1 MSKITVGEPRPET
14 AEEARLR
21 ELFNSLEKENIPS
34 LEKGARQIIT
44 LVSAFYGII
53 FGVLSFGRDD
63 VGATLHLRPILIA
76 GGTAIFAMLI
86 AIIAALVV
94 VLPLWRY
101 AADERL
107 PAEQRTAYQRL
118 LARKVWGLRIATIA
132 FGAGIAAFAWLI
144 GSMLWYR

>member
-1 MSKITVGEPRPET
+1 MSRITVGESRPET
-14 AEEARLR
+14 AQEARLR
-21 ELFNSLEKENIPS
+21 EFFDAQEKANISSLET
-34 LEKGARQIIT
+34 GARQIIT

-53 FGVLSFGRDD
+53 FGVLSFGKDKME
-63 VGATLHLRPILIA
+63 VTPHLRVVLVA

-101 AADERL
+101 TADARL
-107 PAEQRTAYQRL
+107 PEEQRRAYQRL

-132 FGAGIAAFAWLI
+132 FGVGVAAFACLI